1 MSLLESFKKL
11 GNYFGAYKV
20 HLCPEVKGQ
29 VSENDKPLINAKI
42 ERLLCFSDGKH
53 VENYV
58 YTDDKGGFS
67 FPEANIRSNQP
78 AVPFAELFTSQI
90 ITLIYEGTKYI
101 LWTSRLSGTRY
112 RNEYA
117 KKLSCLK
124 ADISDEKVS
133 FFFRNDEVEG
143 YKLSAGGIA
152 RWDEDFEVI
161 DLDSYYGLSEIE
173 SDDEE
178 CQS

>member
-29 VSENDKPLINAKI
+29 VSENGKPLINAKI
-42 ERLLCFSDGKH
+42 ERLLCFSDGKY

-90 ITLIYEGTKYI
+90 ITLFYEGTKYI
-101 LWTSRLSGTRY
+101 LWTSRLSGTKY
-112 RNEYA
+112 RHEYA
-117 KKLSCLK
+117 KKLSCLR
-124 ADISDEKVS
+124 ADLSDEEV
-133 FFFRNDEVEG
+133 FFHFKNNQVPG
-143 YKLSAGGIA
+143 YKFRAASIA

-161 DLDSYYGLSEIE
+161 DVDSYLGISDIE
-173 SDDEE
+173 TDDEDH
-178 CQS
+178 

>member
-1 MSLLESFKKL
+1 M

-29 VSENDKPLINAKI
+29 VSENGKPLINAKI
-42 ERLLCFSDGKH
+42 ERLLCFSDGKY
-53 VENYV
+53 VESYV

-67 FPEANIRSNQP
+67 FPEANIRSSQP

-90 ITLIYEGTKYI
+90 ITLIHEGTKYI
-101 LWTSRLSGTRY
+101 LWTSRLSGIKY
-112 RNEYA
+112 RSEYA

-124 ADISDEKVS
+124 ADISDEKYH
-133 FFFRNDEVEG
+133 FFFRNDEVQG

-173 SDDEE
+173 SDVEDH
-178 CQS
+178 

>member
-29 VSENDKPLINAKI
+29 VSENGQPLINAKI
-42 ERLLCFSDGKH
+42 ERLLCFSDGKY
-53 VENYV
+53 VEDFA
-58 YTDDKGGFS
+58 YTDDKGYFS
-67 FPEANIRSNQP
+67 LPEVNIRSNQP

-90 ITLIYEGTKYI
+90 ITLIHEGTKYI
-101 LWTSRLSGTRY
+101 LWTSRLSGTKY
-112 RNEYA
+112 RHEYA

-124 ADISDEKVS
+124 ADISDEEVS

-173 SDDEE
+173 SDDEDH
-178 CQS
+178 